1 MHRWL
6 LAMLLGLALG
16 CALAAPPPAFVAVT
30 AIVEH
35 PSLDAVR
42 HGLVAE
48 LANAGYRAGENLRLD
63 YESAQGS
70 PATAAQI
77 ARRLVGQ
84 EPDVIVPISTPS
96 AQAVVAATREIPVV
110 FTAVTDPLAARLVQD
125 SAHPGGNVTGVSDL
139 SPVARHLD
147 LIRRVTPLARLIGVP
162 HNPGEANSVAV
173 LERLESLAPAK
184 GFQVLPAAA
193 PRSADVQAAA
203 RSLVGKVD
211 VIYVPTDNTVA
222 SALEGVLQVAE
233 SSRIPVY
240 AADTDSVARG
250 AAAALGFNYYD
261 VGRQTA
267 RMVLRVLAGESPAV
281 IPVQGVQIT
290 ELHVNPAAALRMG
303 FEIPA
308 EVLAEATV
316 VVR

>member
-1 MHRWL
+1 
-6 LAMLLGLALG
+6 
-16 CALAAPPPAFVAVT
+16 
-30 AIVEH
+30 
-35 PSLDAVR
+35 
-42 HGLVAE
+42 
-48 LANAGYRAGENLRLD
+48 
-63 YESAQGS
+63 
-70 PATAAQI
+70 
-77 ARRLVGQ
+77 
-84 EPDVIVPISTPS
+84 
-96 AQAVVAATREIPVV
+96 
-110 FTAVTDPLAARLVQD
+110 
-125 SAHPGGNVTGVSDL
+125 
-139 SPVARHLD
+139 
-147 LIRRVTPLARLIGVP
+147 
-162 HNPGEANSVAV
+162 
-173 LERLESLAPAK
+173 
-184 GFQVLPAAA
+184 
-193 PRSADVQAAA
+193 
-203 RSLVGKVD
+203 
-211 VIYVPTDNTVA
+211 
-222 SALEGVLQVAE
+222 VLQVAE